1 MISNRNF
8 VRSLIAG
15 TILALSVLAA
25 VAETATVAASQT
37 VDNSQRSRQ
46 QQIKR

>member
-1 MISNRNF
+1 MISNRSI

-25 VAETATVAASQT
+25 VAETGTVAASQT
-37 VDNSQRSRQ
+37 VGHRTAQCAEMR
-46 QQIKR
+46 